1 MNAEQ
6 LRLNAVDPKHY
17 KRWKIEPW
25 DFIYTNDLPFW
36 MGNIIK
42 YVMRYDDKDGLQD
55 LKKARAYLDKKIKEM
70 EEANAT

>member
-25 DFIYTNDLPFW
+25 DFIYANDLPFW

-70 EEANAT
+70 EVTNAA

>member
-1 MNAEQ
+1 MT
-6 LRLNAVDPKHY
+6 AVDPRHY
-17 KRWKIEPW
+17 KRWAIEPW
-25 DFIYTNDLPFW
+25 DFIYANDLPFW

-70 EEANAT
+70 EATNAA